1 VFAEPAPLT
10 TMRPYHLPMR
20 FSVLGP
26 MAVHGPRGAVDV
38 VGGKER
44 TLLAHLVAA
53 GGRVV
58 TVDELADSLWDD
70 QPPRSPGKALQTY
83 VLRLRNALEPERR
96 GVPTIVVTEGSGYRL
111 AVADHEVDAGLFAHL
126 AADGRAA
133 LDAGRPDEAAE
144 ILREALDLWRGPA
157 YAGFEETGFGRAERQ
172 RLDELRASARE
183 DRWAAEVDLGRSAA
197 AVPELEQLVS
207 EHPWRERAWRVLVL
221 ALFRADRQGEA
232 LGAVERARSRLA
244 DDLGVDPGPELRDLH
259 ARVLAQDPALM
270 QLPAPVA
277 RSPVDD
283 ADRHPTAS
291 RAQSLEVVR
300 AEVGSVLAAGDALRG
315 GRSALVEGIYALQ
328 TGNAPPVL
336 PSDVCPWRGLEAYD
350 VEDRPWFAGRERL
363 VAELLA
369 RLSSERLVAVVGA
382 SGSGKS
388 SLVRAGMLGALA
400 EDALPG
406 SAGWTTLVM
415 RPGASPMR
423 QLAAVALGAAA
434 APPSLGDLLLRLA
447 EQGSTGDVCR
457 TVLVVDQLE
466 EVWTACDDDRER
478 ESFLDA
484 LAGIAHETDSRVVL
498 VVRGD
503 YFPRLAEHA
512 ALAFLARDAT
522 VLVGAPSPAEVRR
535 MVEVPARAAGLT
547 LDTGLAETLT
557 DDAGQEPGL
566 LPLLS
571 TSLLQLWER
580 RHDHRLTYADYVAI
594 GGLPGAVAHLAEE
607 AYDGLAEPDRGTA
620 RIVLLRLA
628 GRSGGGEVVRRRVPL
643 AELEGLPGN
652 TGEVVAA
659 LAGARLLTLTGDA
672 VEVAH
677 ESLFREWPRL
687 ARWLAD
693 DVSARTVQHRLAVA
707 AGQWDEQGRD
717 PGLLWRGA
725 GLLSALEVVATY
737 PDEATAVEREF
748 LARAEAALD
757 EERRE
762 AEERAAQRERQ
773 NRSLR
778 RLLAVAVVL
787 LLAAVVAGVL
797 AAVSRQ
803 QTAQARDRQQAAA
816 VAADARR
823 LAAASLNEEQLDLAL
838 LQAVEAVRTEPG
850 PETHGAL
857 LSLLA
862 RTPDLLGQRRA
873 ETPFLRADASHD
885 GAVVA
890 VAEYDPRVIGV
901 DAATGEEAWSREV
914 PDDGHVF
921 AVHGGAPGFLVTFW
935 NDTGGSG
942 VELWDDASGST
953 RWSLGPGEVARLV
966 EEGDPRL
973 LDAVWL
979 ADGRVAVLTPTH
991 LVTAS
996 PTGRAL
1002 GAAPLGTDAY
1012 PGLLRAWPDGR
1023 VSYEAPL
1030 DVGHVLDPDRPRSHR
1045 TLDFSV
1051 ASVSPDG
1058 DLVLTADR
1066 SRPDRVRLRLR
1077 DSRTFRPRGEEMT
1090 VSSFDDGVD
1099 WAPGGRTF
1107 VIGAGETVQERDRR
1121 GRLLAEFTGAH
1132 SGAVMA
1138 PVVAGD
1144 DRGILWS
1151 AGRDGLLSTW
1161 ALGDS
1166 GGLWSSTDLGTSP
1179 FSGQASLDGSR
1190 VVALD
1195 YVETD
1200 LNRAH
1205 LVDPAS
1211 GSASDPLPMP
1221 TDCRCQPW
1229 AVAMAGD
1236 GSVAV
1241 GAVNEVGPDGLV
1253 EDHGWLAVWDTDSGD
1268 LLHAVELPWAPV
1280 GVGVTPDGSRAVVN
1294 GLAGAARVDL
1304 RDGAVVGRSLALPP
1318 LGGPEGVTRVSA
1330 DGTTAALARDD
1341 EVVLLDVETGAELA
1355 SRPLASRSATAQRA
1369 TALGWAAGQLVVGGL
1384 DGRLLFLDG
1393 QTLGPVAPPR
1403 EVSAGFVIDAVEVDG
1418 VVATLGTDGDVR
1430 LWDPATWSPIG
1441 LPVTEENVP
1450 GFLSG
1455 HDGVLRAWFEGGS
1468 TGTTGRVR
1476 DLALDPAGWVDRA
1489 CAVAGRQL
1497 SEDEWDV
1504 IRPGQAWRET
1514 CPDA

>member
-1 VFAEPAPLT
+1 
-10 TMRPYHLPMR
+10 MRPYHLAMR

-26 MAVHGPRGAVDV
+26 LAVHGPRGAVDV

-44 TLLAHLVAA
+44 ALLAHLVAA

-96 GVPTIVVTEGSGYRL
+96 GVPTIVVTEGAGYRL
-111 AVADHEVDAGLFAHL
+111 AVAEHEVDAARFAHL
-126 AADGRAA
+126 AAAGRAA
-133 LDAGRPDEAAE
+133 LDAGRPGEATE
-144 ILREALDLWRGPA
+144 VLREALDLWRGPA

-172 RLDELRASARE
+172 RLDELRVGARE
-183 DRWAAEVDLGRSAA
+183 DRWAAEVDLGGSAA
-197 AVPELEQLVS
+197 AVSELELLVA
-207 EHPWRERAWRVLVL
+207 EHPWRERAWRLLAL

-232 LGAVERARSRLA
+232 LIAVERARSRLA
-244 DDLGVDPGPELRDLH
+244 EDLGVDPGPELRDLH
-259 ARVLAQDPALM
+259 ARVLAQDPSLM
-270 QLPAPVA
+270 RLPDPVERSSVGAEDPLPA
-277 RSPVDD
+277 
-283 ADRHPTAS
+283 AS
-291 RAQSLEVVR
+291 RAERLEVVR
-300 AEVGSVLAAGDALRG
+300 EEVGSVTAAGDALRG
-315 GRSALVEGIYALQ
+315 GRSALVEGICALQ
-328 TGNAPPVL
+328 TAGAPAVL
-336 PSDVCPWRGLEAYD
+336 PPDVCPWRGLESYD

-388 SLVRAGMLGALA
+388 SLVRAGMVGALE

-423 QLAAVALGAAA
+423 QLAAVALGAAQA
-434 APPSLGDLLLRLA
+434 SPSLGDLLLRLA
-447 EQGSTGDVCR
+447 EQGETDDVRR

-466 EVWTACDDDRER
+466 EVWTACDDSRER

-484 LAGIAHETDSRVVL
+484 LAGIAHETDARVVL

-512 ALAFLARDAT
+512 ALASLVRDAT
-522 VLVGAPSPAEVRR
+522 LLVGAPSPAEVRR

-580 RHDHRLTYADYVAI
+580 REGRRLTYADYVAI

-607 AYDGLAEPDRGTA
+607 AYHALAESDRGTA
-620 RIVLLRLA
+620 RVVLLRLA

-643 AELEGLPGN
+643 AELEGLPGS
-652 TGEVVAA
+652 TGEVAAA

-693 DVSARTVQHRLAVA
+693 DVSTRTVQHRLAVA

-725 GLLSALEVVATY
+725 GLQSALDVVAVY
-737 PDEATAVEREF
+737 PDEATSVEREF
-748 LARAEAALD
+748 LTRAEEAVD
-757 EERRE
+757 EERRTV
-762 AEERAAQRERQ
+762 EERAVQRERQ
-773 NRSLR
+773 NRALR
-778 RLLAVAVVL
+778 LLLAVAVVL
-787 LLAAVVAGVL
+787 LLVAAVAGVL
-797 AAVSRQ
+797 AVVSRQ
-803 QTAQARDRQQAAA
+803 QTAQARDRQEAAA

-862 RTPDLLGQRRA
+862 RTPDLLRQRRA

-885 GAVVA
+885 GTVVA

-901 DAATGEEAWSREV
+901 DAATGEELWSREV
-914 PDDGHVF
+914 PDAGHVF
-921 AVHGGAPGFLVTFW
+921 TVDGGERGFLVTFW
-935 NDTGGSG
+935 DDMGGSG
-942 VELWDDASGST
+942 VELWDDESGRT
-953 RWSLGPGEVARLV
+953 RWSMRPDDVARV
-966 EEGDPRL
+966 VGEGEPGL

-991 LVTAS
+991 LVTAA
-996 PTGRAL
+996 PGGRAL
-1002 GAAPLGTDAY
+1002 RASALGTDAP

-1023 VSYEAPL
+1023 LSYEAPL
-1030 DVGHVLDPDRPRSHR
+1030 DVGHVLDPDRPGAVR
-1045 TLDFSV
+1045 TLGFSV

-1058 DLVLTADR
+1058 GLVLTADR

-1077 DSRTFRPRGEEMT
+1077 DSRTFEPRGQEMT
-1090 VSSFDDGVD
+1090 VTSFDDGVD
-1099 WAPGGRTF
+1099 WALDGRTF
-1107 VIGAGETVQERDRR
+1107 VLGAGERAQLRDRR
-1121 GRLLAEFTGAH
+1121 GQLLDEFTGAH

-1144 DRGILWS
+1144 DRAFLWS

-1161 ALGDS
+1161 TLGDG

-1200 LNRAH
+1200 LNLAH
-1205 LVDPAS
+1205 LVDPRSGTAS
-1211 GSASDPLPMP
+1211 EPLPMP
-1221 TDCRCQPW
+1221 AGCRCQPW

-1241 GAVNEVGPDGLV
+1241 GAVHEVVRGRLV
-1253 EDHGWLAVWDTDSGD
+1253 EDRGSLAVWDADSGE
-1268 LLHAVELPWAPV
+1268 LLHAVALPWAPV
-1280 GVGVTPDGSRAVVN
+1280 GVGVTPDGARAVVN
-1294 GLAGAARVDL
+1294 GLAGVALVDL
-1304 RDGAVVGRSLALPP
+1304 REGVVVGQPLALAP
-1318 LGGPEGVTRVSA
+1318 LGGPEGVTRVSG
-1330 DGTTAALARDD
+1330 DGSTAALARDG
-1341 EVVLLDVETGAELA
+1341 EVVLVDVETGAEVV
-1355 SRPLASRSATAQRA
+1355 SRPLASRSATAQGA
-1369 TALGWAAGQLVVGGL
+1369 TGMGWAAGRLVVGGL

-1393 QTLGPVAPPR
+1393 RSLAPVAPPR
-1403 EVSAGFVIDAVEVDG
+1403 EVSAGFVVDVVEVDG

-1468 TGTTGRVR
+1468 LGTTGRVR
-1476 DLALDPAGWVDRA
+1476 DLELDPAGWVARA

-1497 SEDEWDV
+1497 SDDEWDV
-1504 IRPGQAWRET
+1504 IHPGRSWRET
-1514 CPDA
+1514 CPAP

>member
-1 VFAEPAPLT
+1 
-10 TMRPYHLPMR
+10 MRPYHLAMR

-26 MAVHGPRGAVDV
+26 LAVHGPRGPVDV
-38 VGGKER
+38 VGGKKR

-58 TVDELADSLWDD
+58 TIDELADSLWDD

-111 AVADHEVDAGLFAHL
+111 AVSEHEVDAGRFAHL
-126 AADGRAA
+126 AAAGRAA
-133 LDAGRPDEAAE
+133 LDAGRPDEAAD

-157 YAGFEETGFGRAERQ
+157 YAGFEEAGFGRAERQ
-172 RLDELRASARE
+172 RLEEIRVSARE

-197 AVPELEQLVS
+197 AVPELEQLVA
-207 EHPWRERAWRVLVL
+207 EHPWRERAWGVLVL
-221 ALFRADRQGEA
+221 ALFRAGRQGEA

-244 DDLGVDPGPELRDLH
+244 EDLGVDPGPELRDLH

-270 QLPAPVA
+270 RLPEPVA
-277 RSPVDD
+277 RPTIGG
-283 ADRHPTAS
+283 ADQAPTAS
-291 RAQSLEVVR
+291 RAESLGVVR
-300 AEVGSVLAAGDALRG
+300 EEVGSVAAAGDALRG

-328 TGNAPPVL
+328 TGGAPRTL
-336 PSDVCPWRGLEAYD
+336 PPDVCPWRGLETYD
-350 VEDRPWFAGRERL
+350 VEDHPWFAGRERL

-369 RLSSERLVAVVGA
+369 RLSSEPLVAVVGA

-423 QLAAVALGAAA
+423 ELATVALGAAQTS
-434 APPSLGDLLLRLA
+434 PSLGDLLLRLA
-447 EQGSTGDVCR
+447 EQGGTDDVRR

-484 LAGIAHETDSRVVL
+484 LAGIAHETDARVVL

-512 ALAFLARDAT
+512 ALASLARDAT
-522 VLVGAPSPAEVRR
+522 LLVGAPSAAEVRR

-580 RHDHRLTYADYVAI
+580 RHDHRLTYGDYVAI

-607 AYDGLAEPDRGTA
+607 AYDSLPEADRGTA
-620 RIVLLRLA
+620 RVVLLRLA
-628 GRSGGGEVVRRRVPL
+628 GRSGSGEVVRRRVPV

-652 TGEVVAA
+652 TGDVAAA

-693 DVSARTVQHRLAVA
+693 DVSTRTVQQRLAVA

-725 GLLSALEVVATY
+725 GLQSALDVVAAY
-737 PDEATAVEREF
+737 PDESTSVERDF
-748 LARAEAALD
+748 LARAEEAVD
-757 EERRE
+757 EERRG
-762 AEERAAQRERQ
+762 AEQRAAQRERQ

-778 RLLAVAVVL
+778 LLLTLAVVL
-787 LLAAVVAGVL
+787 LLVAVVAGVL

-803 QTAQARDRQQAAA
+803 QTAQARDRQAAAA

-862 RTPDLLGQRRA
+862 RTPDLLRQRRA

-885 GAVVA
+885 GTVVA

-901 DAATGEEAWSREV
+901 DAATGEEVWSREV
-914 PDDGHVF
+914 PDAGHVS
-921 AVHGGAPGFLVTFW
+921 AVHGAEGGFLVTFW
-935 NDTGGSG
+935 DDSGGSG
-942 VELWDDASGST
+942 VELWDDASGRT
-953 RWSLGPGEVARLV
+953 QWSLDPDDLTRLV
-966 EEGDPRL
+966 GERDPQL

-979 ADGRVAVLTPTH
+979 SDGRVAVLTPTH

-996 PTGRAL
+996 PAGRAL
-1002 GAAPLGTDAY
+1002 RAVALETDAY

-1023 VSYEAPL
+1023 LSYEAPL
-1030 DVGHVLDPDRPRSHR
+1030 DVGHVLDPDRPGTLR
-1045 TLDFSV
+1045 TLGFSV

-1058 DLVLTADR
+1058 GLVLTADR

-1077 DSRTFRPRGEEMT
+1077 DSRTFEPRGQEMT

-1099 WAPGGRTF
+1099 WAPDGRTF
-1107 VIGAGETVQERDRR
+1107 VIGAGETVQARDRR
-1121 GRLLAEFTGAH
+1121 GRLLDEFTGAH

-1144 DRGILWS
+1144 DRRFLWS

-1161 ALGDS
+1161 TLGDA
-1166 GGLWSSTDLGTSP
+1166 GGLWSSTELGTSP
-1179 FSGQASLDGSR
+1179 FSGQTSLDGTR
-1190 VVALD
+1190 VVAID
-1195 YVETD
+1195 YVETAVNEAF
-1200 LNRAH
+1200 L
-1205 LVDPAS
+1205 LDPDS
-1211 GSASDPLPMP
+1211 GDATELAMP
-1221 TDCRCQPW
+1221 ARCACQPW

-1241 GAVNEVGPDGLV
+1241 GAVNVVGPASLRQDRGYV
-1253 EDHGWLAVWDTDSGD
+1253 AVWDPSSGA
-1268 LLHAVELPWAPV
+1268 LRHAIRLPWDPV
-1280 GVGVTPDGSRAVVN
+1280 GVAVTPDGRYAVVN
-1294 GLAGAARVDL
+1294 GRDGIAVVDLGAGELAGPVVDREPITSYDGVVRIDGDGATAAVVRDARVLLLDVASQEVL
-1304 RDGAVVGRSLALPP
+1304 ATRELESASATALNGTALGWSGTELAVGVLDGRMLFLDGRSLA
-1318 LGGPEGVTRVSA
+1318 T
-1330 DGTTAALARDD
+1330 
-1341 EVVLLDVETGAELA
+1341 
-1355 SRPLASRSATAQRA
+1355 
-1369 TALGWAAGQLVVGGL
+1369 
-1384 DGRLLFLDG
+1384 
-1393 QTLGPVAPPR
+1393 VAPPR
-1403 EVSAGFVIDAVEVDG
+1403 EVSAGFVIDIVQVGA
-1418 VVATLGTDGDVR
+1418 VVASLGTDGDVR
-1430 LWDPATWSPIG
+1430 LWEPATWSPIG
-1441 LPVTEENVP
+1441 LPVTEENAP

-1455 HDGVLRAWFEGGS
+1455 TPVTLRAWFEGGS
-1468 TGTTGRVR
+1468 LGRPGRVR
-1476 DLALDPAGWVDRA
+1476 DLALDPAGWVARA
-1489 CAVAGRQL
+1489 CALAGRQL
-1497 SEDEWDV
+1497 SRDEWAV
-1504 IRPGQAWRET
+1504 IRPGVPWRET
-1514 CPDA
+1514 CPGP